1 MYCLTRKSKRGKEK
15 GYLDDSEKWV
25 NTNDILKIVKKND
38 ETNPN
43 KKLFVNKKE
52 AIKWLKENMD
62 ETIAVSDLEDEE
74 FIYKAEKVED

>member
-1 MYCLTRKSKRGKEK
+1 MKTYGGFIMYCLTRKSKRGKEK

-43 KKLFVNKKE
+43 KNSLLIKK
-52 AIKWLKENMD
+52 KQL
-62 ETIAVSDLEDEE
+62 SG
-74 FIYKAEKVED
+74 